1 MLEHMH
7 QKFQNGR
14 EETLLEADVH
24 AHMQPRKKN
33 SGFINF
39 SITLGA
45 KHSHR

>member
-24 AHMQPRKKN
+24 AHMQPRKKILDL
-33 SGFINF
+33 S
-39 SITLGA
+39 TLA
-45 KHSHR
+45 